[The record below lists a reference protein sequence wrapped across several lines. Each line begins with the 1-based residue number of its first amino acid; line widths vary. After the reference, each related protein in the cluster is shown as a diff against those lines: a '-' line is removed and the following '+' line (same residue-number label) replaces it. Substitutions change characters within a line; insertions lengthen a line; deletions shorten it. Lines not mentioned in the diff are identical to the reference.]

1 MWYTPSDAETGGTQH
16 DTNTTYSPTTSF
28 TRSKQVAEGLF
39 SHPFLRDWRP
49 SRATKRRIPAVILNK
64 SLRNFRIGEHVAG
77 TATNET
83 NSYET
88 SHQRRTMT
96 DASDSVTENRRALID
111 RLPYSPDITLLI
123 DTHKSM
129 LDASAVRVMRSW
141 SSVQR

>member
-1 MWYTPSDAETGGTQH
+1 
-16 DTNTTYSPTTSF
+16 
-28 TRSKQVAEGLF
+28 
-39 SHPFLRDWRP
+39 
-49 SRATKRRIPAVILNK
+49 
-64 SLRNFRIGEHVAG
+64 
-77 TATNET
+77 
-83 NSYET
+83 
-88 SHQRRTMT
+88 MT